1 MCVFVYEK
9 LEIHN
14 QKGDQT
20 LLMTFMTP
28 CFANQFWRKFAV
40 KFAIKCVVYD
50 IGFQCTWYWIP
61 TDAKKDIF
69 FCTKLHYPL
78 SVGKIDQFFGLRML
92 GKPDCEVWVIQ
103 DPLDLR
109 RYWQLGFNQILCLK

>member
-40 KFAIKCVVYD
+40 KFAIKCVPQSTQTCENPASTQERCPKVRSVQGRRD
-50 IGFQCTWYWIP
+50 VAICCIGST
-61 TDAKKDIF
+61 A
-69 FCTKLHYPL
+69 LL
-78 SVGKIDQFFGLRML
+78 LIDSKQHFG
-92 GKPDCEVWVIQ
+92 
-103 DPLDLR
+103 
-109 RYWQLGFNQILCLK
+109 